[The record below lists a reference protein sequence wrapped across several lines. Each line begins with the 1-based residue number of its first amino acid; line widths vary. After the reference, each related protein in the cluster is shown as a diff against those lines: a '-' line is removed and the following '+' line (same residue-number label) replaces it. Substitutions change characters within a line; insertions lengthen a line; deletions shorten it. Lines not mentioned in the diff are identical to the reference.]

1 MNKSSQNIIVEHGIN
16 RISDNFEFIERK
28 GIGHPDTLSDHLAE
42 SLSRNYSND
51 TRNRFGAIL
60 HHNFDK
66 VGLLGGKSF
75 VALGKGYMTSPI
87 RVLINGRV
95 STSFADQ
102 TIDSEGIIRDTV
114 YNLFHTRFRGLIK
127 PEDLEFHM
135 NLSNGSSNGK
145 TDEANAEKGSRKYWF
160 EPRGLQDI
168 HELTHLHAND
178 TSLGCGYAPFSLT
191 EQAVLAVEGLLNS
204 DAYKDSHPWCGNDIK
219 VMASRIG
226 DKVEITMCV
235 PQIANFVSSASE
247 YKSNL
252 EKVHS
257 DIEEILK
264 QYFGNNFTLHLNTR
278 DNFSTGQLYLTA
290 TGSSIESGDEGLVGR
305 GNRINGLI
313 ANNRPMSMEGA
324 NGKNPVYHVGKLYN
338 IAAFRIA
345 QALHRETSSPAE
357 VYLISQTGQD
367 LLNPW
372 KAYVKL
378 DKTDASIEQAA
389 EIVRQQIA
397 LIPQITEELLR
408 GEITLA

>member
-1 MNKSSQNIIVEHGIN
+1 MKPQENIIVEYGAN
-16 RISDNFEFIERK
+16 RVNDHFEFIERK
-28 GIGHPDTLSDHLAE
+28 GIGHPDTLADHLAE
-42 SLSRNYSND
+42 TLSRNYSNE
-51 TRNRFGAIL
+51 TRDRFSAVL

-75 VALGKGYMTSPI
+75 VALGNGYMTDPI

-95 STSFADQ
+95 STSFAGED
-102 TIDSEGIIRDTV
+102 IESEDLIRDTV
-114 YNLFHTRFRGLIK
+114 NDFFRKRFGDLIK
-127 PEDLEFHM
+127 PSDLDIHM

-160 EPRGLQDI
+160 EPRGLHDL
-168 HELTHLHAND
+168 HELAHLHAND
-178 TSLGCGYAPFSLT
+178 TSLGCGYAPLSAA

-204 DAYKDSHPWCGNDIK
+204 EDYKKDHPWCGNDIK
-219 VMASRIG
+219 VMTSRIG
-226 DKVEITMCV
+226 DSVDVTMCV
-235 PQIANFVSSASE
+235 PQIANYVQSTTE
-247 YKSNL
+247 YERNL
-252 EKVHS
+252 EDVRS
-257 DIEEILK
+257 DAEAVLRNF
-264 QYFGNNFTLHLNTR
+264 FGNRFTLHLNTR
-278 DNFSTGQLYLTA
+278 DNPDMGQLYLTA

-305 GNRINGLI
+305 GNRINGVI

-345 QALHRETSSPAE
+345 QAIHQETGSPAE
-357 VYLISQTGQD
+357 AYLISQTGRD

-378 DKTDASIEQAA
+378 DQPHAQTEQVV
-389 EIVRQQIA
+389 EIVRRQLA

-408 GEITLA
+408 GEINLA

>member
-1 MNKSSQNIIVEHGIN
+1 MSHSSENIVVEFGAN
-16 RISDNFEFIERK
+16 RINDNFEFIERK

-42 SLSRNYSND
+42 TLSREYSNE
-51 TRNRFGAIL
+51 TRRRFGAIL

-75 VALGKGYMTSPI
+75 VAFGDGHMTSPV

-95 STSFADQ
+95 STSFAGEQ
-102 TIDSEGIIRDTV
+102 IDTEDLIRST
-114 YNLFHTRFRGLIK
+114 TKRFFNKRFGDLIR
-127 PEDLEFHM
+127 PEDLVFHM

-160 EPRGLQDI
+160 EPRGLQDL

-178 TSLGCGYAPFSLT
+178 TSLGCGYAPFSPL

-204 DAYKDSHPWCGNDIK
+204 EEYKKAHAWCGNDIK
-219 VMASRIG
+219 VMANRIG
-226 DKVEITMCV
+226 DNVDITMCV
-235 PQIANFVSSASE
+235 PQIANHVSNATE
-247 YKSNL
+247 YKENL
-252 EKVHS
+252 ELVRTDLEQELEKF
-257 DIEEILK
+257 
-264 QYFGNNFTLHLNTR
+264 FGKNFTLHLNTR
-278 DNFSTGQLYLTA
+278 DNFGTGQLYLTA

-338 IAAFRIA
+338 IAAFRTAKAIYE
-345 QALHRETSSPAE
+345 ETGSPAE
-357 VYLISQTGQD
+357 VFFVSQTGQD
-367 LLNPW
+367 LINPW

-378 DKTDASIEQAA
+378 DKKDTPIEGVAG
-389 EIVRQQIA
+389 IVRAQLA

-408 GEITLA
+408 GEIVLA